1 MTRTRTGARLRSQVK
16 SVQTPYEGTPVTIPQ
31 LTTEQLEAAR
41 AAATEARR
49 KRADLKGKVRLGE
62 LSLAQALEAAAADD
76 VLAHVKVVDLL
87 KALPR
92 VGEKRAGV
100 VMERLDIAPNRRIR
114 GLGRHQVAGLK
125 AEFSE
130 R

>member
-1 MTRTRTGARLRSQVK
+1 MS
-16 SVQTPYEGTPVTIPQ
+16 IPQ

-41 AAATEARR
+41 AAATVARR
-49 KRADLKGKVRLGE
+49 ARADLKSKVRSGE
-62 LSLAQALEAAAADD
+62 LSLGQALDAASGDE

-92 VGEKRAGV
+92 VGEKRAAT
-100 VMERLDIAPNRRIR
+100 VMERFDIAANRRIR
-114 GLGRHQVAGLK
+114 GLGRHQLAGLK
-125 AEFSE
+125 AEFSD

>member
-1 MTRTRTGARLRSQVK
+1 M
-16 SVQTPYEGTPVTIPQ
+16 TIPQ

-41 AAATEARR
+41 AAATDARR
-49 KRADLKGKVRLGE
+49 RRADLKSKVRSGD
-62 LSLAQALEAAAADD
+62 LSLGQALDTAAADD

-92 VGEKRAGV
+92 VGEKRAGM
-100 VMERLDIAPNRRIR
+100 VMARLDIAPNRRIR
-114 GLGRHQVAGLK
+114 GLGRHQVAGLR

>member
-1 MTRTRTGARLRSQVK
+1 
-16 SVQTPYEGTPVTIPQ
+16 VTIPQ

-49 KRADLKGKVRLGE
+49 RRADLKVKVRSGA
-62 LSLAQALEAAAADD
+62 LSLSGALDAASGDD

-92 VGEKRAGV
+92 VGEKRAGL

-125 AEFSE
+125 AEFQ
-130 R
+130 

>member
-1 MTRTRTGARLRSQVK
+1 MS
-16 SVQTPYEGTPVTIPQ
+16 IPQ
-31 LTTEQLEAAR
+31 LTAEQLEAAR

-49 KRADLKGKVRLGE
+49 RRADLKAKVRTGSFS
-62 LSLAQALEAAAADD
+62 LSQAIDQASTDD

-87 KALPR
+87 KSMPR
-92 VGEKRAGV
+92 VGEKRAAA

-125 AEFSE
+125 AEFK
-130 R
+130 